1 MHEYDTTFIVQPEIT
16 EEGREA
22 LIERLGALLE
32 RSGATPLDVDDMGK
46 KKLAYEIRDFQK
58 GHYLAFFYLDDG
70 KAVAELERTMRLD
83 ESVLRFL
90 TVRKKDEVIDV
101 ETRKA
106 RAVEAERIRK
116 ERAVERA
123 QREAEERAAREAA
136 RIEAEA
142 EAAQRAAAEEA
153 EAAQRAAAA
162 VAEAA
167 TADESGASE
176 EGESAKAD
184 EAAPASEPAAQAEA
198 SAESETRQTDPS

>member
-22 LIERLGALLE
+22 MIQRLGELLE

-136 RIEAEA
+136 RVEAEA
-142 EAAQRAAAEEA
+142 EAAQRAAAEAERESASKGAAAEA
-153 EAAQRAAAA
+153 ESEPETASAPEPAPSAEP
-162 VAEAA
+162 VAEA
-167 TADESGASE
+167 D
-176 EGESAKAD
+176 
-184 EAAPASEPAAQAEA
+184 APAEP
-198 SAESETRQTDPS
+198 ETREADPS

>member
-22 LIERLGALLE
+22 LIQRLGEQLQ

-58 GHYLAFFYLDDG
+58 GHYLSLFYLDDG

-90 TVRKKDEVIDV
+90 TVRKEDEVIDV
-101 ETRKA
+101 ESRVA

-136 RIEAEA
+136 RLEAEA
-142 EAAQRAAAEEA
+142 EAAQRAAAET
-153 EAAQRAAAA
+153 EAAQRAAA
-162 VAEAA
+162 EAA
-167 TADESGASE
+167 NAAASE
-176 EGESAKAD
+176 GEGAATESAPEAA
-184 EAAPASEPAAQAEA
+184 AAPAPDAEP
-198 SAESETRQTDPS
+198 S